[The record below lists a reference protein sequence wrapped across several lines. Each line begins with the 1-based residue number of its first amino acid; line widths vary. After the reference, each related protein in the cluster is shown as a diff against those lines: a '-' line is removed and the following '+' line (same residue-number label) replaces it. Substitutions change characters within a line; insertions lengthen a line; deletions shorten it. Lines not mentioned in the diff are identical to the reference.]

1 MLKTWRT
8 WFSTVSG
15 LLVLCSAYREQQS
28 FWAWCQSSQSE
39 TCTHSRLV
47 RGQPYSGTAFLSRSE
62 HHRIYL
68 AIPIALLTLN
78 RNSTVG
84 DAARKV
90 MGDVPISYI
99 EGVNGTRVSE
109 DEIVAVG
116 KHDVRL
122 EPFSFVRFIS
132 IANVYPLGP
141 LIQAWSINLCT
152 WMKSH
157 TNNQNKYPTLNQQV
171 HNMRQ
176 IIGKTT

>member
-1 MLKTWRT
+1 M
-8 WFSTVSG
+8 
-15 LLVLCSAYREQQS
+15 
-28 FWAWCQSSQSE
+28 
-39 TCTHSRLV
+39 
-47 RGQPYSGTAFLSRSE
+47 SRSE

-116 KHDVRL
+116 KHDVCF

-132 IANVYPLGP
+132 IANVYLY
-141 LIQAWSINLCT
+141 LRFSHSNLVDKP
-152 WMKSH
+152 M
-157 TNNQNKYPTLNQQV
+157 Y
-171 HNMRQ
+171 MDE
-176 IIGKTT
+176 I

>member
-1 MLKTWRT
+1 
-8 WFSTVSG
+8 
-15 LLVLCSAYREQQS
+15 
-28 FWAWCQSSQSE
+28 
-39 TCTHSRLV
+39 
-47 RGQPYSGTAFLSRSE
+47 
-62 HHRIYL
+62 
-68 AIPIALLTLN
+68 
-78 RNSTVG
+78 
-84 DAARKV
+84 

-152 WMKSH
+152 WMKFH
-157 TNNQNKYPTLNQQV
+157 TNNQNNYPTLNQQV

-176 IIGKTT
+176 IIGKMI

>member
-1 MLKTWRT
+1 M
-8 WFSTVSG
+8 
-15 LLVLCSAYREQQS
+15 CSVYREQQS

-47 RGQPYSGTAFLSRSE
+47 RGRPYSGIAFLSRSE
-62 HHRIYL
+62 YHRIQL
-68 AIPIALLTLN
+68 DILITLLTLN

-116 KHDVRL
+116 KHDVCL
-122 EPFSFVRFIS
+122 EPFWFKRFIS
-132 IANVYPLGP
+132 IANVYLY
-141 LIQAWSINLCT
+141 LRSSHSNLVDKP
-152 WMKSH
+152 MYMDEISY
-157 TNNQNKYPTLNQQV
+157 NNQTITQRWFNKSTICD
-171 HNMRQ
+171 RS
-176 IIGKTT
+176 